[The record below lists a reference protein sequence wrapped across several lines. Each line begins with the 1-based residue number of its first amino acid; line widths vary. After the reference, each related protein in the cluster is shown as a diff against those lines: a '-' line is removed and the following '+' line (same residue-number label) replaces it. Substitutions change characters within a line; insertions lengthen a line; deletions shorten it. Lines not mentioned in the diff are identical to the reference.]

1 MRGRFLHILNP
12 KNIAILSAAQR
23 KYRDLYEE
31 SPDLYRTI
39 NTDGIILNC
48 NRSYAEHLGYSKDD
62 LIGTSIFDTTAEE
75 SLDAMRQSFEAW
87 KKTGQVLNREV
98 WLKRKDGTTFPAL
111 ISATS
116 LFDEDGKLI
125 GSNTIIKDISEMYKI
140 RKELEDLTIRL
151 KKQAEKLREIDIAK
165 EEFSS
170 MVTHELKTPLV
181 PIQGYC
187 EMLLKGMLGELSEKQ
202 KEKIQIIYRN
212 ATRLLHLIQDI
223 LDAHKLEMGKMKFD
237 MSDASAQ
244 VMIEQCISAF
254 KPLADSK
261 KVALVDGTNAALM
274 LKCDERRIL
283 QVLNNLV
290 SNALKFVPEQGGIVV
305 ISATKHNSSVMF
317 SVRDNGIGIP
327 KEKHQNLFRKFYQLD
342 TSLRRTANGTGL
354 GLAISKAI
362 VEAHKG
368 NMWLESEKEKGATFY
383 FSIPQE
389 ESQ

>member
-12 KNIAILSAAQR
+12 KNITILSAAQR

-48 NRSYAEHLGYSKDD
+48 NKSYAERLGYSKDE

-75 SLDAMRQSFEAW
+75 SLNAMRESFEAW
-87 KKTGQVLNREV
+87 KKTGQVVNREV
-98 WLKRKDGTTFPAL
+98 WLKRKDGATFPVL

-125 GSNTIIKDISEMYKI
+125 GSNTIIKDISEIYKI
-140 RKELEDLTIRL
+140 RKELENLTIRL

-170 MVTHELKTPLV
+170 MVTHELQTPLV

-187 EMLLKGMLGELSEKQ
+187 EILLKGMLGELSEKQ

-212 ATRLLHLIQDI
+212 ATRLLRLIQDI
-223 LDAHKLEMGKMKFD
+223 LDAHKLEMGKMQFD
-237 MSDASAQ
+237 MNDASTQ

-254 KPLADSK
+254 KPLADAK
-261 KVALVDGTNAALM
+261 KVALVDGTSAALK
-274 LKCDERRIL
+274 LRCDERRIL

-305 ISATKHNSSVMF
+305 ISAIKHDGSVMF
-317 SVRDNGIGIP
+317 SIRDNGIGIP

-342 TSLRRTANGTGL
+342 TSLRRTTSGTGL

-362 VEAHKG
+362 IEAHNGKI
-368 NMWLESEKEKGATFY
+368 WLESEEGKGATFF
-383 FSIPQE
+383 FSIPVRGE
-389 ESQ
+389 N